1 MNAADYD
8 AWYDT
13 PRGRWIGDAEYR
25 LLQWAVEARQRES
38 LLDVGCGT
46 GWFTRRMARLPGV
59 QVTGLDIN
67 TEWLTYA
74 RERDSASTYIEGDAL
89 ALPFADNSIDGVV
102 SIAALCFT
110 ADWRRAVGE
119 IVRVSRSC
127 FAIGMLNRRSL
138 LWREKG
144 RNGASGAYRG
154 ACWVTPKELRDSV
167 AGLPVRDVRLRSA
180 VFFPSG
186 SMFARGLEAILPSSL
201 AWGGFLVLEG
211 EKRRRL
217 KCDRLSSSGP
227 VKPAEC
233 PELAG
238 CGDQL
243 PRQCGQVFRLAV
255 RNLD

>member
-13 PRGRWIGDAEYR
+13 PRGRWVGDAECR
-25 LLQWAVEARQRES
+25 MLLRAVEPRQGES

-67 TEWLTYA
+67 AEWLAYA
-74 RERDSASTYIEGDAL
+74 RERDAASDYIEGDAL
-89 ALPFADNSIDGVV
+89 ALPFADNSVDGVV

-119 IVRVSRSC
+119 IVRVSRGR

-144 RNGASGAYRG
+144 RDGGSGAYRG
-154 ACWVTPKELRDSV
+154 ACWVTPEELRDSV
-167 AGLPVRDVRLRSA
+167 AGLPVADVRLRSA
-180 VFFPSG
+180 VFLPSG
-186 SMFARGLEAILPSSL
+186 SLLARAVECLLPAHLAIGGLV
-201 AWGGFLVLEG
+201 VLSG
-211 EKRRRL
+211 RKR
-217 KCDRLSSSGP
+217 
-227 VKPAEC
+227 
-233 PELAG
+233 
-238 CGDQL
+238 
-243 PRQCGQVFRLAV
+243 
-255 RNLD
+255 

>member
-13 PRGRWIGDAEYR
+13 PRGRWVGDAECR
-25 LLQWAVEARQRES
+25 ILLRAVEPRQGES

-67 TEWLTYA
+67 ADWLAYA
-74 RERDSASTYIEGDAL
+74 RECDAASNYIEGDAL
-89 ALPFADNSIDGVV
+89 ALPFADSCFDGVV

-119 IVRVSRSC
+119 VVRVSRGR

-144 RNGASGAYRG
+144 RNGGSGAYRG
-154 ACWVTPKELRDSV
+154 ACWVTPEELRDSV
-167 AGLPVRDVRLRSA
+167 AGLPVTDVRVSSA
-180 VFFPSG
+180 VFLPSG
-186 SMFARGLEAILPSSL
+186 SLLARAVECLLPAHLAIGGLV
-201 AWGGFLVLEG
+201 VLSG
-211 EKRRRL
+211 RKR
-217 KCDRLSSSGP
+217 
-227 VKPAEC
+227 
-233 PELAG
+233 
-238 CGDQL
+238 
-243 PRQCGQVFRLAV
+243 
-255 RNLD
+255 

>member
-25 LLQWAVEARQRES
+25 LLQQAVEPRQGES

-46 GWFTRRMARLPGV
+46 GWFTRRMAQLPGA

-67 TEWLTYA
+67 ADWLAYA
-74 RERDSASTYIEGDAL
+74 RECDAASNYIEGDAL
-89 ALPFADNSIDGVV
+89 ALPFADSCFDGVV

-119 IVRVSRSC
+119 VVRVSRGR

-144 RNGASGAYRG
+144 RNGGSGAYRG
-154 ACWVTPKELRDSV
+154 AYWVTPEELRDSV

-180 VFFPSG
+180 VFLPSG
-186 SMFARGLEAILPSSL
+186 SVFARGAEAILPPSL
-201 AWGGFLVLEG
+201 AWGGFLVLAG
-211 EKRRRL
+211 EKNGR
-217 KCDRLSSSGP
+217 SP
-227 VKPAEC
+227 
-233 PELAG
+233 
-238 CGDQL
+238 
-243 PRQCGQVFRLAV
+243 
-255 RNLD
+255 

>member
-25 LLQWAVEARQRES
+25 LLQQAVEPRQGES

-46 GWFTRRMARLPGV
+46 GWFTRRMAQLPGV

-67 TEWLTYA
+67 ADWLAYA
-74 RERDSASTYIEGDAL
+74 RECDAASDYIEGDAL
-89 ALPFADNSIDGVV
+89 ALPFADSCFDGVV

-119 IVRVSRSC
+119 VVRVSRGR

-144 RNGASGAYRG
+144 RNGGSGAYRG
-154 ACWVTPKELRDSV
+154 ACWVTPEELRDSV
-167 AGLPVRDVRLRSA
+167 AGLPVTDVRVSSA
-180 VFFPSG
+180 VFLPSG
-186 SMFARGLEAILPSSL
+186 SLLARAVECLLPAHLAIGGLV
-201 AWGGFLVLEG
+201 VLSG
-211 EKRRRL
+211 RKR
-217 KCDRLSSSGP
+217 
-227 VKPAEC
+227 
-233 PELAG
+233 
-238 CGDQL
+238 
-243 PRQCGQVFRLAV
+243 
-255 RNLD
+255 

>member
-13 PRGRWIGDAEYR
+13 PRGRWVGDAECR
-25 LLQWAVEARQRES
+25 ILLRAVEPRQGES

-67 TEWLTYA
+67 AEWLTYA
-74 RERDSASTYIEGDAL
+74 RERDAASDYIEGDAL
-89 ALPFADNSIDGVV
+89 ALPFADNSVDGVV

-119 IVRVSRSC
+119 IVRVSRGR

-144 RNGASGAYRG
+144 RDGGSGAYRG
-154 ACWVTPKELRDSV
+154 ACWVTPEELRDSV
-167 AGLPVRDVRLRSA
+167 AGLPVTDVRVSSA
-180 VFFPSG
+180 VFLPSG
-186 SMFARGLEAILPSSL
+186 SLLARAVECLLPAHLAIGGLV
-201 AWGGFLVLEG
+201 VLSG
-211 EKRRRL
+211 RKR
-217 KCDRLSSSGP
+217 
-227 VKPAEC
+227 
-233 PELAG
+233 
-238 CGDQL
+238 
-243 PRQCGQVFRLAV
+243 
-255 RNLD
+255 

>member
-13 PRGRWIGDAEYR
+13 PRGRWIGDAECQM
-25 LLQWAVEARQRES
+25 LLRAVEPRQGES

-46 GWFTRRMARLPGV
+46 GWFTRRMAQLPGV

-67 TEWLTYA
+67 AEWLAYA
-74 RERDSASTYIEGDAL
+74 RERDAASTYIEGDAL
-89 ALPFADNSIDGVV
+89 ALPFADDSVDGVV

-119 IVRVSRSC
+119 IVRVSRGR

-144 RNGASGAYRG
+144 RNGGSGAYRG
-154 ACWVTPKELRDSV
+154 AYWVTPEELRDSV
-167 AGLPVRDVRLRSA
+167 AGLPVTDVRVSSA

-186 SMFARGLEAILPSSL
+186 SLLARAVECLLPAHLAIGGLV
-201 AWGGFLVLEG
+201 VLSG
-211 EKRRRL
+211 CKR
-217 KCDRLSSSGP
+217 
-227 VKPAEC
+227 
-233 PELAG
+233 
-238 CGDQL
+238 
-243 PRQCGQVFRLAV
+243 
-255 RNLD
+255 

>member
-13 PRGRWIGDAEYR
+13 PRGRWVGDAEYR
-25 LLQWAVEARQRES
+25 MLLRAVEPRQGGS

-67 TEWLTYA
+67 AEWLAYA
-74 RERDSASTYIEGDAL
+74 RECDAASDYIEGDAL
-89 ALPFADNSIDGVV
+89 ALPFADSSFDDVV

-119 IVRVSRSC
+119 IVRVSRGR

-144 RNGASGAYRG
+144 RDGGSGAYRG
-154 ACWVTPKELRDSV
+154 ACWVTPEELRDSV
-167 AGLPVRDVRLRSA
+167 AGLPVADVRVSSA
-180 VFFPSG
+180 VFLPSG
-186 SMFARGLEAILPSSL
+186 SLLARAVECFLPAHLAIGGLV
-201 AWGGFLVLEG
+201 VLSG
-211 EKRRRL
+211 RKR
-217 KCDRLSSSGP
+217 
-227 VKPAEC
+227 
-233 PELAG
+233 
-238 CGDQL
+238 
-243 PRQCGQVFRLAV
+243 
-255 RNLD
+255 

>member
-13 PRGRWIGDAEYR
+13 PRGRWVGDAECR
-25 LLQWAVEARQRES
+25 MLLRAVEPRQGES

-67 TEWLTYA
+67 ADWLAYA
-74 RERDSASTYIEGDAL
+74 RECDAASNYIEGDAL
-89 ALPFADNSIDGVV
+89 ALPFADSCFDGVV

-119 IVRVSRSC
+119 VVRVSRGR

-144 RNGASGAYRG
+144 RNGGSGAYRG
-154 ACWVTPKELRDSV
+154 ACWVTPEELRDSV
-167 AGLPVRDVRLRSA
+167 AGLPVTDVRVSSA
-180 VFFPSG
+180 VFLPSG
-186 SMFARGLEAILPSSL
+186 SLLARAVECLLPAHLAIGGLV
-201 AWGGFLVLEG
+201 VLSG
-211 EKRRRL
+211 RKR
-217 KCDRLSSSGP
+217 
-227 VKPAEC
+227 
-233 PELAG
+233 
-238 CGDQL
+238 
-243 PRQCGQVFRLAV
+243 
-255 RNLD
+255 